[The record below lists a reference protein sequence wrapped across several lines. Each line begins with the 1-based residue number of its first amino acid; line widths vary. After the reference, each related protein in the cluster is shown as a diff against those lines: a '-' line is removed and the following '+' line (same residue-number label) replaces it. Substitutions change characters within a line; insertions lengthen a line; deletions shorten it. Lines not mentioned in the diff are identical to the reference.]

1 MKKFIPKTLRKLA
14 GVCQV
19 PLYIVGGAV
28 RDFLAGR
35 PLAGADWDLASAA
48 SDEDF
53 SAAAGSCG
61 FTVRAVYPA
70 TGTVKVEDEDGTGY
84 EYTRFRSDR
93 YVRGVHAPAEIFFTD
108 DIARDARRRDFCA
121 DAVYYDIAA
130 DTFAD
135 PLGGIGDIQ
144 SRTLRTVAP
153 AEKVFG
159 EDGLRLM
166 RLARIAAQT
175 GFTPDAECLAGA
187 KSNCALIR
195 DIVPERIFHEL
206 DLLLR
211 ADEKAGGADGP
222 YRGLCILRE
231 TGVLAHI
238 LPELALGDGMPQRA
252 DFHRY
257 DVLEHSFRCV
267 RYAQPFVRWAA
278 LLHDAGKPLCFLRD
292 GNFHAHP
299 EEGARIAEEILT
311 RLKAP
316 AKLTEETKSLV
327 ALHMRDFDLNM
338 RGSKVRREIVRA
350 YPLLEKLLAARLK
363 SVRVHAG
370 GGHIQDAV
378 RNILRIFARLGRAG
392 QVDVVAA
399 LPPHLRH
406 FQEVYNASAA
416 ADHHAVIAFGRQ
428 NPAQRFHSFQYHF
441 QIKYCQLQHRY
452 QILELS

>member
-1 MKKFIPKTLRKLA
+1 M
-14 GVCQV
+14 
-19 PLYIVGGAV
+19 

-93 YVRGVHAPAEIFFTD
+93 YERGVHAPAEIFFTD
-108 DIARDARRRDFCA
+108 DITRDASRRDFCA

-187 KSNCALIR
+187 KNNSALIR

-222 YRGLCILRE
+222 YRGLCILRA

-257 DVLEHSFRCV
+257 NVLEHSFRCV
-267 RYAQPFVRWAA
+267 RYAQPSVRWAA

-316 AKLTEETKSLV
+316 AKLTEETKALV

-338 RGSKVRREIVRA
+338 RESKVRREIVRA
-350 YPLLEKLLAARLK
+350 YPLLEKLLALKQADFSACRDDRSPAPSVVKWKRVYADMVREGVPFTLSMLAVNGRDLQALGMRGEAVGAMLK
-363 SVRVHAG
+363 SLQEFCIADGR
-370 GGHIQDAV
+370 
-378 RNILRIFARLGRAG
+378 RNARETLLARAKKFC
-392 QVDVVAA
+392 A
-399 LPPHLRH
+399 R
-406 FQEVYNASAA
+406 ES
-416 ADHHAVIAFGRQ
+416 
-428 NPAQRFHSFQYHF
+428 
-441 QIKYCQLQHRY
+441 
-452 QILELS
+452 